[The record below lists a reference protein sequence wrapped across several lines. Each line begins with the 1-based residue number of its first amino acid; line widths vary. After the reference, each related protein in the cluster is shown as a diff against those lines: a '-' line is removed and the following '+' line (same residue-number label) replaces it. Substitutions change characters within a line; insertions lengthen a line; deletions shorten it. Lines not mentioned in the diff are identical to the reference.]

1 MYEKIKFLDEDG
13 EEIEFFVLEQTR
25 VSGVNYLLVTDS
37 MDDDDA
43 VALIVKD
50 ISNESDSEAVYD
62 IVTDDEEMSALAK
75 IFNELLE
82 DTELE

>member
-1 MYEKIKFLDEDG
+1 MYEKIKFLGEDG